1 MHVPSLTPVAT
12 TLVSQCDPTIVTLKN
27 NKYYTTH
34 GNATIKCGGT
44 PMSVAECQTH
54 GMEIGSTAA
63 KLPSDEV
70 GDLSVRYTLYLY
82 GVSYRQGCAYVH
94 SHPSPYGTH
103 GMHMASLT
111 GRADCVQEIVAM
123 AREFLAK
130 LPQL

>member
-1 MHVPSLTPVAT
+1 LHVPSLTPVAT

-70 GDLSVRYTLYLY
+70 GDRSVRYTLYLY

-103 GMHMASLT
+103 GMHSRN
-111 GRADCVQEIVAM
+111 RAAFGS
-123 AREFLAK
+123 R
-130 LPQL
+130 